1 MNNYYIYTRKF
12 CETRTHKTIT
22 INIEK
27 PVFAYVLDEDLNKI
41 YICAFNQIL
50 NRWLSKEPSLK
61 LEETTTY
68 LPRVLI
74 FKISCS
80 KNFERLSEMV
90 QELVLLHSWFVGLT
104 NNQYISEEQIEK
116 TMKRILR
123 RWKFTPKSKLIE
135 KVSRCQFYL
144 DLDVGD
150 KDPFYCVGEYLHQMD
165 PKSYLNYGI
174 HVQEIEGVPNQY
186 KVTCYNESTNL
197 HRLVETLKLDQR
209 VLFLKLKAGLKSQ
222 KDII

>member
-1 MNNYYIYTRKF
+1 MEYYYIYPRKLY
-12 CETRTHKTIT
+12 ETRTHKTIS

-27 PVFAYVLDEDLNKI
+27 PVMAYVLSEDLNKI

-50 NRWLSKEPSLK
+50 DRWTKKEPSLT
-61 LEETTTY
+61 LEETTSH

-74 FKISCS
+74 FRLSYS
-80 KNFERLSEMV
+80 KNFDGLPGIIE
-90 QELVLLHSWFVGLT
+90 ELDLLHSWFVGLT

-197 HRLVETLKLDQR
+197 HRLVEALKLDQH
-209 VLFLKLKAGLKSQ
+209 VLFLKLKAGLKPE